1 MAHANRPRVA
11 ISSCLIGEPVR
22 YDGGHKRHACITDQL
37 SEYFDWFPV
46 CPEVAIGMGVPRPP
60 IQLVEIKG
68 RVHALGVDDPTL
80 DVTDALQDCAQQLLA
95 SLTAVS
101 GYIFK
106 SRSPS
111 CGLTDT
117 DLFDAGHRA
126 SGITSGV
133 FAARIRVLLPG
144 LPMIDETH
152 LDDPAARDSFIQQV
166 NHYHAAGQGRT

>member
-37 SEYFDWFPV
+37 SKHFDWFPV

-60 IQLVEIKG
+60 IQLVEKNG
-68 RVHALGVDDPTL
+68 RVHALGVDDRAL
-80 DVTDALQDCAQQLLA
+80 DVTDALQDFAQQ
-95 SLTAVS
+95 SLGPLSDVS

-117 DLFDAGHRA
+117 DLFDARQRVTGKTA
-126 SGITSGV
+126 GI
-133 FAARIRVLLPG
+133 FAASIQALLPD
-144 LPMIDETH
+144 LPMIDETC
-152 LDDPAARDSFIQQV
+152 LDDPAARDAFIQQV
-166 NHYHAAGQGRT
+166 KHYHPAGQGGA